1 MEEIHIK
8 IGENNLFVK
17 GRYFKKEDDVNIP
30 EYFEID
36 SIECG
41 EKDITDLL
49 EFANS
54 KPYGT
59 ILNIIEELV
68 LENKE

>member
-8 IGENNLFVK
+8 IGENNLFIT
-17 GRYFKKEDDVNIP
+17 GTYFKEEENVGLP
-30 EYFEID
+30 ERFEIS
-36 SIECG
+36 SIECK

-68 LENKE
+68 LENIE

>member
-17 GRYFKKEDDVNIP
+17 GTYFKEEDDVNLP
-30 EYFEID
+30 ERFEID

-68 LENKE
+68 LENRQ